1 MLNISDAENVGQSYT
16 KARNKVKVMIRKSKG
31 EFKKNIGGQSKSNT
45 EKLLI

>member
-16 KARNKVKVMIRKSKG
+16 KARNKVMIRKSKG

-45 EKLLI
+45 EIFLI